1 MDKILISACL
11 LGENVKYN
19 GGNNRLDNPI
29 IDRWRKADRLVP
41 VCPEV
46 FGGMSTPRAP
56 SEIIGGRVINSNGDD
71 VTNFFEK
78 GAHTTLEYAQKSGAR
93 YAMLKQNSPSCG
105 SKNIYD
111 GTFSGKKISGAGITA
126 ALLRG
131 NGIKIFDETQADAL
145 DAEMMSAALPHKIK
159 NALKR
164 LNDNGYEAYAVGG
177 CVRDM
182 LMGRIPSDYDLTTNA
197 TPNEVTECFA
207 DFTVVPTGIKHGTV
221 TVVDG
226 GENIE
231 ITTYRIDGEYAD
243 NRHPT
248 AVSFTRNL
256 REDLA
261 RRDFCMN
268 AIAMDRNGK
277 IADPFGGETD
287 IAAGRI
293 ACVGNAAV
301 RFNED
306 ALRILRCIRFA
317 SALGFE
323 IEGET
328 CAAVRRYARLLAG
341 ISAERIFAELKK
353 LLCGDSASRIMS
365 EYRSVIF
372 EILPQLDTDG
382 YDRAIECMDK
392 CPGRADFRL
401 AMLTACAAPQS
412 AADIC
417 GRLKT
422 DGNTR
427 TAVIR
432 LTENRNFDIVPDR
445 VSVRRAAAAFGVDF
459 LPVLADFVRIYA
471 DNETMGEVKRIAEK
485 IKADGD
491 CCGIAQLA
499 VNGGDMVAL
508 GYEGKEIGT
517 ALEKLLDAVMSEKVK
532 NTKEE
537 LTDYIGDCKITN

>member
-46 FGGMSTPRAP
+46 FGGMSTPRPP
-56 SEIIGGRVINSNGDD
+56 SEISGGRVINTNGDD
-71 VTNFFEK
+71 VTDFFEK
-78 GAHTTLEYAQKSGAR
+78 GARAALERAQKSGAK

-105 SKNIYD
+105 SRNIYD
-111 GTFSGKKISGAGITA
+111 GSFSGKKISGMGIAA
-126 ALLRG
+126 ALLRE
-131 NGIKIFDETQADAL
+131 NGIKIYDETQADKL
-145 DAEMMSAALPHKIK
+145 DAEMMADLLPQKIK
-159 NALKR
+159 NALGR
-164 LNDNGYEAYAVGG
+164 LNGNGYEAYAVGG

-182 LMGRIPSDYDLTTNA
+182 LMGRIPSDYDITTSA
-197 TPNEVTECFA
+197 LPDEVTECFA
-207 DFTVVPTGIKHGTV
+207 DFTVVPTGMKHGTV

-268 AIAMDRNGK
+268 AVAMDRNGK
-277 IADPFGGETD
+277 ITDPFGGETD
-287 IAAGRI
+287 IAAECI
-293 ACVGNAAV
+293 TCVGDAAV

-317 SALGFE
+317 SVLEFD
-323 IEGET
+323 IEGKT
-328 CAAVRRYARLLAG
+328 AAAVRQYAYLLGG

-353 LLCGDSASRIMS
+353 LICGDNAARIMR

-382 YDRAIECMDK
+382 YERAVDCMDK
-392 CPGRADFRL
+392 CPKRADIRL

-417 GRLKT
+417 TALKT
-422 DGNTR
+422 DGDTR
-427 TAVIR
+427 SAVIR
-432 LTENRNFDIVPDR
+432 LTDNREFDISPDR
-445 VSVRRAAAAFGVDF
+445 VSVRRAAARFGIDF
-459 LPVLADFVRIYA
+459 LCSLADFARIYA
-471 DNETMGEVKRIAEK
+471 DNGRMDKVRSTAEE
-485 IKADGD
+485 IKTDGD
-491 CCGIAQLA
+491 CCTIARLA
-499 VNGGDMVAL
+499 VDGGDMIAL
-508 GYEGKEIGT
+508 GYEGREIGA
-517 ALEKLLDAVMSEKVK
+517 ALERLLDAVMSEKAK
-532 NTKEE
+532 NTKEDLMNYLKE
-537 LTDYIGDCKITN
+537 K